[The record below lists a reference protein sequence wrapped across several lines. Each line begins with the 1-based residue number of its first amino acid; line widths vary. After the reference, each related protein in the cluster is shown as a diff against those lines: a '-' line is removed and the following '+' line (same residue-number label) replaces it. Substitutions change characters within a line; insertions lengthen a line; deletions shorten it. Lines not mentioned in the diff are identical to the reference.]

1 MGLMQAVQEMAM
13 AIKAWRRILAGAV
26 LSVGAM
32 QGAWSGDLLGVTE
45 DVPPFS
51 YLEGGRYLG
60 LANEVLDRVAAQS
73 GLHVQRSIQPFA
85 RGLKTLDEVPNS
97 FLYVVIRTPAREPH
111 YRWVGPLDDCDVV
124 VLTLRSS
131 GLDFSPTTPDARAL
145 RVGVVKGSPAGKMV
159 REAGM
164 PERSVYQTPGSETS
178 TRMLFAGHLD
188 MIAGLSLPYQH
199 QAARLGLDASQMM
212 VAHMLQKGYGCYF
225 AFNPKVDPVLFKR
238 FAEAF
243 ETLRSSGELKALR
256 ERAIQVPGPG
266 R

>member
-1 MGLMQAVQEMAM
+1 MACST
-13 AIKAWRRILAGAV
+13 WQRILAGAV
-26 LSVGAM
+26 LLLGAVSA
-32 QGAWSGDLLGVTE
+32 AWSGDLLGVTE

-51 YLEGGRYLG
+51 YLEGGRFVG

-73 GLHVQRSIQPFA
+73 GLRVQRSIQPFA

-97 FLYVVIRTPAREPH
+97 FLYVVVRTPAREPH

-178 TRMLFAGHLD
+178 TRMLYAGHLD
-188 MIAGLSLPYQH
+188 MIAGLSLPYLH
-199 QAARLGLDASQMM
+199 QAARLGLDVSQLT

-225 AFNPKVDPVLFKR
+225 AFNPKVDPALFKR
-238 FAEAF
+238 FADAF
-243 ETLRSSGELKALR
+243 EMLRSSGELKTLR
-256 ERAIQVPGPG
+256 ERAIQAPAAA

>member
-1 MGLMQAVQEMAM
+1 M
-13 AIKAWRRILAGAV
+13 AISAWRRILSGAVVFLGTMQAAGA
-26 LSVGAM
+26 
-32 QGAWSGDLLGVTE
+32 GDLLGVTE

-73 GLHVQRSIQPFA
+73 GLRVQRSIQPFA
-85 RGLKTLDEVPNS
+85 RGLKTVDEVHNS
-97 FLYVVIRTPAREPH
+97 FLYVVVRTPAREPH

-188 MIAGLSLPYQH
+188 MIAGLALPYQH
-199 QAARLGLDASQMM
+199 QAARLGLDASQMT

-225 AFNPKVDPVLFKR
+225 AFNAKVDPVLFKR
-238 FAEAF
+238 FADAF
-243 ETLRSSGELKALR
+243 ELLRSSGELKALR
-256 ERAIQVPGPG
+256 ERAIQSPASG